1 MKNIRVL
8 GIDDSHFEPHT
19 NGRVD
24 IVGVVMRLSGYIDGF
39 LKRSVQI
46 DGHDSTD
53 KIIDMLFSKYGRD
66 IKVVM
71 TQGITVGGFNVIDL
85 EKIHEITGKKVISI
99 SRKKPDMYRINKA
112 LISNFQDWNMRWD
125 IINKIPVEPVS
136 NGEYTLY
143 IQRAGIDIDEAK
155 YVIRKITLRGAIPEP
170 VRIAHLVASALY
182 YGESTGKP

>member
-8 GIDDSHFEPHT
+8 GIDDSHFEPHS
-19 NGRVD
+19 NGSVD
-24 IVGVVMRLSGYIDGF
+24 LVGVVMRLSGYIDGF
-39 LKRSVQI
+39 LKRSVEI
-46 DGHDSTD
+46 DGLDSTD
-53 KIIDMLFSKYGRD
+53 KIIDMISSKYGRD

-85 EKIHEITGKKVISI
+85 EKIYNITGKKVISI
-99 SRKKPDMYRINKA
+99 SRKKPDMKSIKKA
-112 LISNFQDWNMRWD
+112 LISNFHDWDRRWK
-125 IINKIPVEPVS
+125 IISKIPVEPVS

-155 YVIRKITLRGAIPEP
+155 SVIRKITFRGAIPEP
-170 VRIAHLVASALY
+170 VRVAHLVASALY